1 MAPDLP
7 VGGNAGPGAIRSR
20 RQPWGCFVSGCARY
34 PDSLSGSD
42 TSSRLAAIPSQPPV
56 HLVASTAM
64 QGRKRRAE
72 AQLAGYISENFWPA
86 RVTPSNSV
94 EVLPASKPSF
104 PFWSDF

>member
-1 MAPDLP
+1 MRGIPIL
-7 VGGNAGPGAIRSR
+7 SR
-20 RQPWGCFVSGCARY
+20 VLVSLLTEEK
-34 PDSLSGSD
+34 S
-42 TSSRLAAIPSQPPV
+42 PPV